1 MCDCRYATTPL
12 NLYHQS
18 HILSTAAAI
27 FFQLPISALRHRF
40 ATFDSKIIPISLMK
54 EVLSRLRKYE
64 IRIRKAVNAQMR
76 GDYHSVFKGSGLEFD
91 DVRAYQSG
99 DDIRTIDWNVSAK
112 GHGTFVKLFREEK
125 EQTVFFLVDV
135 SASQDIGRQQ
145 TKMDLAKDI
154 CGVLALS
161 AIKENSQV
169 GLICYS
175 DQKEKYMKPA
185 KGFKHGYELL
195 LNLFQLEPQSIRTD
209 LTKAISFA
217 HKMLKR
223 RSVII
228 FISDF
233 LDENYESDLK
243 ALARKHDLVTIL
255 LLDQREINPPKLGI
269 IPIFDRETRRTI
281 WMNTSS
287 SKFQQHCQQ
296 DFQERQSKL
305 EKISRQNG
313 ANYLTVRTG
322 EDFVPPL
329 IRLFK
334 VRNLRTNTKN

>member
-1 MCDCRYATTPL
+1 
-12 NLYHQS
+12 
-18 HILSTAAAI
+18 
-27 FFQLPISALRHRF
+27 
-40 ATFDSKIIPISLMK
+40 MK
-54 EVLSRLRKYE
+54 DVLARLRKYE

-91 DVRAYQSG
+91 DVRSYQYG

-145 TKMDLAKDI
+145 TKMDLAKDL

-161 AIKENSQV
+161 AVKENSQV

-175 DQKEKYMKPA
+175 DQKEKYMKPS

-195 LNLFQLEPQSIRTD
+195 LNLFQLEPQSLRTD
-209 LTKAISFA
+209 LTKAIGFT

-243 ALARKHDLVTIL
+243 ALARKHDLVVIH
-255 LLDQREINPPKLGI
+255 LLDQREIKPPRLGI
-269 IPIFDRETRRTI
+269 IPLFDRETRRTV
-281 WMNTSS
+281 WLNTSS
-287 SKFQQHCQQ
+287 RRFRQQCQQ
-296 DFQERQSKL
+296 DFEERQTKL
-305 EKISRQNG
+305 EKLCRQNG
-313 ANYLTVRTG
+313 ANYLTVKTG

-329 IRLFK
+329 IRMFR
-334 VRNLRTNTKN
+334 VRNISTNARN